1 MKNLI
6 KKEFALA
13 MHPTAPLFLALSSM
27 LLIPNYPYLVAFFYT
42 GLSVFFT
49 CLSGRENN
57 DVFYSMTLPVSKKKI
72 VTARFVYV
80 IILELAQVI
89 VAVPFAFIRQKMP
102 VPPNS
107 VGMDAGIA
115 LFAFAFVTL
124 AVFNLTFLGSYYKDV
139 KKVGVS
145 FIKGSVSVFFVITV
159 VEVLT
164 HIVPFFRDVL
174 DTPDTVNL
182 APKLILL
189 AACIIFYALI
199 TLFTY
204 LRAVKNFEKQDI

>member
-13 MHPTAPLFLALSSM
+13 MHPTAPLFIALSSM

-42 GLSVFFT
+42 GLSIFFT

-57 DVFYSMTLPVSKKKI
+57 DVFYSMTLPVSKKQI
-72 VTARFVYV
+72 VAARFVYV

-107 VGMDAGIA
+107 VGMDAGIS
-115 LFAFAFVTL
+115 LIAFAFVTL

-159 VEVLT
+159 LEVMT
-164 HIVPFFRDVL
+164 HVVPFFRDVL

-189 AACIIFYALI
+189 AVCILFYALT

-204 LRAVKNFEKQDI
+204 LRAVQSFEKQDI

>member
-27 LLIPNYPYLVAFFYT
+27 LLIPNYPYLVVFFYT
-42 GLSVFFT
+42 GLSIFFT

-57 DVFYSMTLPVSKKKI
+57 DVFYSMTLPVSKKQI
-72 VTARFVYV
+72 VSARFLYV

-89 VAVPFAFIRQKMP
+89 VAVPFAFIRQKLP

-115 LFAFAFVTL
+115 LIAFAFITL
-124 AVFNLTFLGSYYKDV
+124 AVFNMTFLGSYYKNV

-145 FIKGSVSVFFVITV
+145 FIKGSVSVFLVITV
-159 VEVLT
+159 LEVMT
-164 HIVPFFRDVL
+164 HVVPFFRDVL
-174 DTPDTVNL
+174 DTPDTINL
-182 APKLILL
+182 VPKLILL
-189 AACIIFYALI
+189 AVCVAFYALV

-204 LRAVKNFEKQDI
+204 LGAVKNFEKQDI

>member
-42 GLSVFFT
+42 GLSIFFT

-57 DVFYSMTLPVSKKKI
+57 DVFYSMTLPVSKKQI
-72 VTARFVYV
+72 VAARFVYV

-107 VGMDAGIA
+107 VGMDAGIS
-115 LFAFAFVTL
+115 LIAFAFVTL

-159 VEVLT
+159 VEALT
-164 HIVPFFRDVL
+164 HALPFFRDKL
-174 DTPDTVNL
+174 DTPDTEFITE
-182 APKLILL
+182 KLIVLAVGIVIFITATLL
-189 AACIIFYALI
+189 
-199 TLFTY
+199 TY
-204 LRAVKNFEKQDI
+204 LGAVRNFEKQDI

>member
-42 GLSVFFT
+42 GLSIFFT

-57 DVFYSMTLPVSKKKI
+57 DVFYSMTLPVSKKQI
-72 VTARFVYV
+72 VAARFVYV

-107 VGMDAGIA
+107 VGMDAGIS
-115 LFAFAFVTL
+115 LIAFAFVTL

-164 HIVPFFRDVL
+164 HTVPFFCDVL

-189 AACIIFYALI
+189 AVCIVVYALI
-199 TLFTY
+199 TFFTY
-204 LRAVKNFEKQDI
+204 HGAVKNFEKQDI

>member
-13 MHPTAPLFLALSSM
+13 MHPTAPLFIALSSM

-42 GLSVFFT
+42 GLSIFFT

-57 DVFYSMTLPVSKKKI
+57 DVFYSMTLPVSKKQI
-72 VTARFVYV
+72 VAARFVYV

-107 VGMDAGIA
+107 VGMDAGIS
-115 LFAFAFVTL
+115 LIAFAFVTL

-139 KKVGVS
+139 KRVGVS
-145 FIKGSVSVFFVITV
+145 FIKGSVSVFLVITV
-159 VEVLT
+159 LEVLT
-164 HIVPFFRDVL
+164 HVVPFFRDVL
-174 DTPDTVNL
+174 DTPDTEFITE
-182 APKLILL
+182 KLIVLAVGVVIFITATLL
-189 AACIIFYALI
+189 
-199 TLFTY
+199 TY
-204 LRAVKNFEKQDI
+204 LSAVKNFEKQDI